1 MEKRVLAEKP
11 LAQAKPG
18 GGSFSYKPS
27 ENQRERVPGPLSQAL
42 WDMPSSALTS
52 RPGTLAPHTVG
63 LLFLVLKAGPPWA
76 FPGGARLS
84 GGSLCRGSAWVP
96 GHHLTRA
103 VPLPRLT
110 SAPGTTSAGPW
121 QSKGPLS
128 HSRRGERWVLA
139 TWGYFGWL
147 SLSLLRLRK
156 DRRGARILGADVD
169 PTFSGKSPETPRA
182 HLLAGRPLPTL
193 VHPSVRRWGVH
204 SAEGARDSVH
214 PWPCPSGWVFSAL
227 HACCR
232 ACAVHPACRPA
243 VLQCSHSQQ
252 RPVT

>member
-42 WDMPSSALTS
+42 RDMPSSALSS

-128 HSRRGERWVLA
+128 RSRRGERWVLA

-182 HLLAGRPLPTL
+182 HLPAGRPPAHLGPSICEALGRALCRRGEGPSPPLALPQRL
-193 VHPSVRRWGVH
+193 GLFRSPCLLPCLC
-204 SAEGARDSVH
+204 GA
-214 PWPCPSGWVFSAL
+214 PCLSS
-227 HACCR
+227 R
-232 ACAVHPACRPA
+232 CAA
-243 VLQCSHSQQ
+243 V
-252 RPVT
+252 